1 MKKILITGGAGYIGS
16 ILATKL
22 VDLGHQV
29 TVVDLL
35 KYSSS
40 SLNHLY
46 SFKNF
51 NFIHGDVQDGNLMK
65 KMISKNEYII
75 PLAGLV
81 GAPLCEKY
89 KKEAINVNY
98 KAIKDCVKYS
108 KNKKIIFLMSN
119 SGYGVGEKNKFCT
132 EDSPLNPI
140 SLYGKTKCDA
150 EKEVIKA
157 KNYVCFRLATVFG
170 FSYRMRS
177 DVMVNNF
184 VFNALKDKNLK
195 LFEPHFRRNFIHVRD
210 VVDCILYTINNFK
223 KLQNNIYNAGLNS
236 ANITKLQLAQLIKK
250 QIHNLKISTIKGIKD
265 PDQRNYFVSNDKLK
279 KKGFV
284 AKRNLKEGI
293 KELIKGF
300 KVEGLKIK
308 NNY

>member
-22 VDLGHQV
+22 IQLGHQV
-29 TVVDLL
+29 TVIDLL

-46 SFKNF
+46 SSKNF
-51 NFIHGDVQDGNLMK
+51 IFFHEDVSNKKIMK
-65 KMISKNEYII
+65 SLISKNEYII

-89 KKEAINVNY
+89 KKDAININY
-98 KAIKDCVKYS
+98 KAIKDCVNFA

-150 EKEVIKA
+150 EKEIIKA

-184 VFNALKDKNLK
+184 VFNALKDKKLD

-210 VVDCILYTINNFK
+210 VVDCILYTIDNFTK
-223 KLQNNIYNAGLNS
+223 MKNNIYNAGLNS
-236 ANITKLQLAQLIKK
+236 ANITKLQLAHLIKK
-250 QIHNLKISTIKGIKD
+250 QMKNLKISIIKGIKD

-279 KKGFV
+279 KKGFK
-284 AKRNLKEGI
+284 AKRGLNEGI

-300 KVEGLKIK
+300 DVEGLKIK

>member
-1 MKKILITGGAGYIGS
+1 MSQTNKNLKFFKGDTNNNRFIKKHLIGKDI
-16 ILATKL
+16 
-22 VDLGHQV
+22 V
-29 TVVDLL
+29 
-35 KYSSS
+35 
-40 SLNHLY
+40 
-46 SFKNF
+46 
-51 NFIHGDVQDGNLMK
+51 
-65 KMISKNEYII
+65 I
-75 PLAGLV
+75 PLSALV

-132 EDSPLNPI
+132 EESPLNPI

-184 VFNALKDKNLK
+184 VFNALSITNS
-195 LFEPHFRRNFIHVRD
+195 NSIHSLLVPS
-210 VVDCILYTINNFK
+210 I
-223 KLQNNIYNAGLNS
+223 
-236 ANITKLQLAQLIKK
+236 
-250 QIHNLKISTIKGIKD
+250 
-265 PDQRNYFVSNDKLK
+265 
-279 KKGFV
+279 
-284 AKRNLKEGI
+284 
-293 KELIKGF
+293 
-300 KVEGLKIK
+300 
-308 NNY
+308 

>member
-16 ILATKL
+16 LLTTDL
-22 VDLGHQV
+22 VKLGHKV

-46 SFKNF
+46 NFKNF
-51 NFIHGDVQDGNLMK
+51 DFVHADVQNNKIMK
-65 KMISKNEYII
+65 KLILKNDYII

-81 GAPLCEKY
+81 GAPLCEKN
-89 KKEAINVNY
+89 KKEAIDVNY

-119 SGYGVGEKNKFCT
+119 SGYGVGEKDKFCT

-177 DVMVNNF
+177 DVIVNNF
-184 VFNALKDKNLK
+184 VFNALKDKELK

-210 VVDCILYTINNFK
+210 VVDCIIYTINNFK
-223 KLQNNIYNAGLNS
+223 KMQNNIYNAGLNS
-236 ANITKLQLAQLIKK
+236 ANITKIQLAHLIKK
-250 QIHNLKISTIKGIKD
+250 QIKGLKLSTIKGVKD
-265 PDQRNYFVSNDKLK
+265 PDQRNYFVSNEKLM
-279 KKGFV
+279 KKGFA
-284 AKRNLKEGI
+284 AKRSLDEGI

-300 KVEGLKIK
+300 NVKGLKIK

>member
-184 VFNALKDKNLK
+184 VFNALKDKKLK

-223 KLQNNIYNAGLNS
+223 KMQNNIYNAGINS

-250 QIHNLKISTIKGIKD
+250 QIKDLKLITIKGIKD

-279 KKGFV
+279 KKGFT
-284 AKRNLKEGI
+284 AKRNLNEGI

-300 KVEGLKIK
+300 KVDGLKIK

>member
-51 NFIHGDVQDGNLMK
+51 NFIHADVQNGNVMK
-65 KMISKNEYII
+65 KLISKNEYII

-89 KKEAINVNY
+89 KKEAISVNY
-98 KAIKDCVKYS
+98 KVIKDCVKYS

-119 SGYGVGEKNKFCT
+119 SGYGVGEQNKFCT

-184 VFNALKDKNLK
+184 VFNALKNKRLK

-223 KLQNNIYNAGLNS
+223 KMQNNIYNAGINS

-250 QIHNLKISTIKGIKD
+250 QIKDLKLSTIKGIKD

-279 KKGFV
+279 KKGFT
-284 AKRNLKEGI
+284 AKRNLNEGI

-300 KVEGLKIK
+300 NIEGLKIK

>member
-22 VDLGHQV
+22 IQLGHQV
-29 TVVDLL
+29 TVIDLL

-46 SFKNF
+46 SSKNF
-51 NFIHGDVQDGNLMK
+51 IFFHEDVSNKKIMK
-65 KMISKNEYII
+65 SLISKNEYII

-89 KKEAINVNY
+89 KKDAININY
-98 KAIKDCVKYS
+98 KAIKDCVNFA

-150 EKEVIKA
+150 EKEIIKA

-184 VFNALKDKNLK
+184 VFNAIKDKKLK

-210 VVDCILYTINNFK
+210 VVDCILYTIDNFGK
-223 KLQNNIYNAGLNS
+223 MKNNIYNAGLNS

-250 QIHNLKISTIKGIKD
+250 QMKNLKISIIKGIKD

-279 KKGFV
+279 KKGFK
-284 AKRNLKEGI
+284 AKRGLNEGI

-300 KVEGLKIK
+300 DVEGLKIK

>member
-16 ILATKL
+16 LLTTDL
-22 VDLGHQV
+22 VKLGHKV

-46 SFKNF
+46 NFKNF
-51 NFIHGDVQDGNLMK
+51 NFVHADVQNNKIMK
-65 KMISKNEYII
+65 KLILKNDYII

-81 GAPLCEKY
+81 GAPLCEKN

-119 SGYGVGEKNKFCT
+119 SGYGVGEKDKFCT

-184 VFNALKDKNLK
+184 VFNALKDKKLK

-223 KLQNNIYNAGLNS
+223 KMQNNIYNAGLNS
-236 ANITKLQLAQLIKK
+236 ANITKIQLAHLIKK
-250 QIHNLKISTIKGIKD
+250 QIKDLKLSTIKGVKD
-265 PDQRNYFVSNDKLK
+265 PDQRNYFVSNEKLM
-279 KKGFV
+279 KKGFA
-284 AKRNLKEGI
+284 AKRSLNEGI

-300 KVEGLKIK
+300 NVKGLKIK

>member
-1 MKKILITGGAGYIGS
+1 MKKLII
-16 ILATKL
+16 
-22 VDLGHQV
+22 
-29 TVVDLL
+29 
-35 KYSSS
+35 
-40 SLNHLY
+40 
-46 SFKNF
+46 
-51 NFIHGDVQDGNLMK
+51 
-65 KMISKNEYII
+65 KNEYII

-89 KKEAINVNY
+89 KKEAIKVNY
-98 KAIKDCVKYS
+98 QAIKDCVKFS

-119 SGYGVGEKNKFCT
+119 SGYGVGEKNKYCT

-150 EKEVIKA
+150 EKEIIKT

-184 VFNALKDKNLK
+184 VFNALKDKKLK

-223 KLQNNIYNAGLNS
+223 KMKNNIYNAGLNS
-236 ANITKLQLAQLIKK
+236 ANITKIQLAKLIKK
-250 QIHNLKISTIKGIKD
+250 QIKDLKLSTIKGIKD
-265 PDQRNYFVSNDKLK
+265 PDQRNYFVSNNKLK
-279 KKGFV
+279 NKGFT
-284 AKRNLKEGI
+284 AKRNLNEGI

-300 KVEGLKIK
+300 KVDGLKIK

>member
-1 MKKILITGGAGYIGS
+1 MKKVLITGGAGYIGS
-16 ILATKL
+16 ILASEL
-22 VDLGHQV
+22 VELGHKV

-35 KYSSS
+35 KYSTSA
-40 SLNHLY
+40 LNHLY
-46 SFKNF
+46 NSKNF
-51 NFIHGDVQDGNLMK
+51 EFVHADVMNKKIMK
-65 KMISKNEYII
+65 KLISKNEYII

-89 KKEAINVNY
+89 KRDAINVNY
-98 KAIKDCVKYS
+98 KAIKDCVSFS
-108 KNKKIIFLMSN
+108 KDKKIIFLMSN

-150 EKEVIKA
+150 EKEIIKA

-184 VFNALKDKNLK
+184 VFNALKDKKLK

-223 KLQNNIYNAGLNS
+223 KMKNNIYNAGLNS

-250 QIHNLKISTIKGIKD
+250 QIKDLKITTIKGIKD
-265 PDQRNYFVSNDKLK
+265 PDQRNYFVSNDKLM
-279 KKGFV
+279 KKGFK
-284 AKRNLKEGI
+284 AKRNLSEGI
-293 KELIKGF
+293 EELIKGF
-300 KVEGLKIK
+300 KVEGLIIK

>member
-16 ILATKL
+16 ILATEL
-22 VDLGHQV
+22 INLGHQV

-46 SFKNF
+46 GSKNF
-51 NFIHGDVQDGNLMK
+51 IFIHADVQDNMVIK
-65 KMISKNEYII
+65 KLISKNEYII

-184 VFNALKDKNLK
+184 VFNALKDKKLK

-236 ANITKLQLAQLIKK
+236 ANITKLQLAKLIKT
-250 QIHNLKISTIKGIKD
+250 QINNLEISTIKGIKD

-279 KKGFV
+279 KVGFT

-300 KVEGLKIK
+300 NVEGLKIK

>member
-16 ILATKL
+16 ILATEL
-22 VDLGHQV
+22 VKLGHYV

-46 SFKNF
+46 SFNNF
-51 NFIHGDVQDGNLMK
+51 EFIYADITNKKIMK
-65 KMISKNEYII
+65 KLIDKNEYII

-81 GAPLCEKY
+81 GAPLCEKF
-89 KKEAINVNY
+89 KKEAVDVNY
-98 KAIKDCVKYS
+98 KAIKDCVTFS

-119 SGYGVGEKNKFCT
+119 SGYGVGEKDKFCT
-132 EDSPLNPI
+132 EKSPLNPI

-184 VFNALKDKNLK
+184 VYNGLKDKKLK
-195 LFEPHFRRNFIHVRD
+195 IFEPHFRRNFIHVRD
-210 VVDCILYTINNFK
+210 VVDCVVYTINNFQK
-223 KLQNNIYNAGLNS
+223 MKNNIYNAGLNS
-236 ANITKLQLAQLIKK
+236 ANITKIELAKLIKK
-250 QIHNLKISTIKGIKD
+250 QIKKLKLTIIKGIKD
-265 PDQRNYFVSNDKLK
+265 PDQRDYFVSNDKLK
-279 KKGFV
+279 GKGFT
-284 AKRNLKEGI
+284 AKRNLNEGV

-300 KVEGLKIK
+300 SAKGLKIN

>member
-16 ILATKL
+16 ILTTKL
-22 VDLGHQV
+22 VDLGHKV

-51 NFIHGDVQDGNLMK
+51 NFIHADVQNGNVMK
-65 KMISKNEYII
+65 KLISKNEYII

-89 KKEAINVNY
+89 KKEAVSVNY
-98 KAIKDCVKYS
+98 KVIKDCVKYS

-119 SGYGVGEKNKFCT
+119 SGYGVGEQNKFCT

-184 VFNALKDKNLK
+184 VFNALKDKKLK

-223 KLQNNIYNAGLNS
+223 KMQNNIYNAGINS

-250 QIHNLKISTIKGIKD
+250 QIKDLKLSTIKGIKD

-279 KKGFV
+279 KKGFT
-284 AKRNLKEGI
+284 AKRNLNEGI

-300 KVEGLKIK
+300 NIEGLKIK

>member
-16 ILATKL
+16 ILATEL
-22 VDLGHQV
+22 IELGHKV

-35 KYSSS
+35 KYSTTA
-40 SLNHLY
+40 LNHLY
-46 SFKNF
+46 NSKNF
-51 NFIHGDVQDGNLMK
+51 EFVHEDVTNKRIMK
-65 KMISKNEYII
+65 KLISKNEYII

-89 KKEAINVNY
+89 KKDAINVNY
-98 KAIKDCVKYS
+98 KAIKDCVSFS

-150 EKEVIKA
+150 EKEIIKA

-184 VFNALKDKNLK
+184 VFSAVKEKKLK

-210 VVDCILYTINNFK
+210 VVDCILYTINNFGK
-223 KLQNNIYNAGLNS
+223 MKNNIYNAGLNS
-236 ANITKLQLAQLIKK
+236 ANITKIQLAQLIKK
-250 QIHNLKISTIKGIKD
+250 QIKDLKLTIIKGIKD
-265 PDQRNYFVSNDKLK
+265 PDQRNYFVSNDKLL
-279 KKGFV
+279 KKGFK
-284 AKRNLKEGI
+284 AKRDLNEGI

-300 KVEGLKIK
+300 NVEGLKIK